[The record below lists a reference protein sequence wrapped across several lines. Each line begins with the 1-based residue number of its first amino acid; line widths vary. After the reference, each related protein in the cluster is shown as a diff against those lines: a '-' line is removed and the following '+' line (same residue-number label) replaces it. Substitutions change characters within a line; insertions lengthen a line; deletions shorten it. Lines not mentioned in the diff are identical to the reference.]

1 MKKWKVLLLSFL
13 ISGLLLMGLTSFAE
27 TKPVKSISIFYIVK
41 ASNSFYW
48 QIVMN
53 GAQLAAKDLGVQ
65 ITFQEAL
72 AESDV
77 AQQVSILNDAIAL
90 HPDAIIIAPT
100 VADALVPGIEQAMSQ
115 GIKVILIDSAA
126 NTQDYVSFLSTN
138 NVQAGKDLAK
148 EFVDLIKAKTGQANP
163 TGNIAY
169 MTSMAG
175 VGSLT
180 QRDQGFLEGLKE
192 YGPGLT
198 IVAHQYAQ
206 NSIDTATTNWENIF
220 TANPNLVGVFADNNV
235 TGDGLARALQLS
247 GMAGKLVAVAF
258 DNDPAEI
265 DALSSGI
272 LQALQIQQ
280 PWIMG
285 YWSVFYAVSAVEG
298 VGGLPKNVDTGAF
311 IATKA
316 NMNTAEGQAVLNPIE
331 FHKNWK

>member
-1 MKKWKVLLLSFL
+1 MKKWKILLLTFL
-13 ISGLLLMGLTSFAE
+13 IGGLLLLGVSSFAE
-27 TKPVKSISIFYIVK
+27 TKPVKDISIFYIVK

-53 GAQLAAKDLGVQ
+53 GAQLAAKDLGVK
-65 ITFQEAL
+65 ITFQEPL

-77 AQQVSILNDAIAL
+77 AKQVSILNDAIAL

-100 VADALVPGIEQAMSQ
+100 VADALVPGIEQAMNQ

-148 EFVDLIKAKTGQANP
+148 EFVDLIVAKYGKAE
-163 TGNIAY
+163 GNIAY

-175 VGSLT
+175 VGSLS

-192 YGPGLT
+192 YGPNLK
-198 IVAHQYAQ
+198 IVAHQYA
-206 NSIDTATTNWENIF
+206 NNAIDTATTNWENIF

-265 DALSSGI
+265 DALSNGI

-298 VGGLPKNVDTGAF
+298 VGLPKNVDTGAF

-316 NMNTAEGQAVLNPIE
+316 NMNTPEGQAILNPIE

>member
-1 MKKWKVLLLSFL
+1 MKKWKILLLTFL
-13 ISGLLLMGLTSFAE
+13 IGGLLLLGVTSFAE
-27 TKPVKSISIFYIVK
+27 TKPVKDISIFFIVK

-65 ITFQEAL
+65 ITFQEPL

-77 AQQVSILNDAIAL
+77 AKQVSILNDAIAL

-148 EFVDLIKAKTGQANP
+148 EFVDLIVAKYGKAE
-163 TGNIAY
+163 GNIAY

-175 VGSLT
+175 VGSLS

-192 YGPGLT
+192 YGPNLK
-198 IVAHQYAQ
+198 IVAHQYA
-206 NSIDTATTNWENIF
+206 NNAIDTATTNWENIF

-247 GMAGKLVAVAF
+247 NMAGKLVAVAF

-280 PWIMG
+280 PWLMG

-298 VGGLPKNVDTGAF
+298 VWLPKDVDTGAF

-316 NMNTAEGQAVLNPIE
+316 NMNTPEGQAILNPIE